1 MNTLTRI
8 GQGLAALL
16 LAGHVAWAAAAPSR
30 AGMLMEAV
38 DVSLGEK
45 QETAGLRSW
54 VFWTRLDDDAFP
66 DALVVVKAR
75 DAGDCFPDQGVL
87 CQLLVFKGRAGGFER
102 VYRSSLDEQGV
113 FIGPPASHG
122 GRREFV
128 HFYRPAEGGR
138 QPFSVRAGDGPFK
151 RSQAPVSSALF
162 EQAGW
167 KKLRLQT
174 DFEELAGD
182 ALAPGNTPLGG
193 RVVLRFG
200 PPAYPAHSVLHTLVR
215 QVVINN
221 LLESLKKE
229 NKDVASQDQKKLNTF
244 VNEQTSQTIERLMVK
259 ARQRWQEADGVLQ
272 AQLQRMTERVLL
284 NRTITLSFQGCNDWT
299 VDTRRKVSSP
309 GLEHITLCY
318 ETLSA
323 PVDEKFAPEV
333 AAFYALG
340 SLGPALL
347 RFSDFPVD
355 GLPDDEGF
363 IPYLAGYLSLDPE
376 AARRLAT
383 AAGAK
388 QYRDHGEIFIS
399 VASDDKTENAIFRRD
414 FAVRF
419 GALACALRLRDKPGY
434 ERLLSAADA
443 YRFKDVFANGEV
455 REVAL
460 SHWARSTEK
469 QCTDSATW
477 LKNRGIQ

>member
-1 MNTLTRI
+1 MSTLARFGRGI
-8 GQGLAALL
+8 AALL
-16 LAGHVAWAAAAPSR
+16 LAGNVAWATAATTR
-30 AGMLMEAV
+30 AGMLTEAV
-38 DVSLGEK
+38 ESSLGEK
-45 QETAGLRSW
+45 LETAGLRSW
-54 VFWTRLDDDAFP
+54 VFWTRLDNNAFP
-66 DALVVVKAR
+66 DALVVIKAK

-87 CQLLVFKGRAGGFER
+87 CQLLVFKGRADGFDR

-113 FIGPPASHG
+113 FLGPPAS
-122 GRREFV
+122 RREFV
-128 HFYRPAEGGR
+128 HFYRPAEGSR
-138 QPFSVRAGDGPFK
+138 QPFSVSTTDGPFK
-151 RSQAPVSSALF
+151 RSAAPVSKALF

-167 KKLRLQT
+167 KKLRLQS

-182 ALAPGNTPLGG
+182 APAASGAPLGG

-229 NKDVASQDQKKLNTF
+229 NKDVASQDQNKLNTF
-244 VNEQTSQTIERLMVK
+244 VNEQTSQTTEKLMAK
-259 ARQRWQEADGVLQ
+259 AHQRWQQADGVLQ
-272 AQLQRMTERVLL
+272 APLQRMTERVLL

-299 VDTRRKVSSP
+299 VDTRRKVSSS
-309 GLEHITLCY
+309 GLEHISLCY

-323 PVDEKFAPEV
+323 PVDEKFVPDV

-347 RFSDFPVD
+347 RFSDFPLD

-419 GALACALRLRDKPGY
+419 GALACALRLRDRPGY
-434 ERLLSAADA
+434 DRMLSAADA
-443 YRFKDVFANGEV
+443 YRFKDVFPNGEM

-469 QCTDSATW
+469 QCTESATW